1 MIKET
6 FIAKTSAG
14 LEPVLFEELTNL
26 GAENCQLLN
35 RSVQFEGDFAMM
47 YRANYFCR
55 TAIRILWKVDAFTFE
70 NNEQFYQFM
79 FKFKSENYLNS
90 NGTLAISATLNNTI
104 FNTPLFASMLA
115 KDAICDHFREI
126 YNERP
131 SVDKENPD
139 VQFHLHIF
147 NNQCHLFLDSSG
159 ESLHKRGYKVS
170 NHPAPINEV
179 VAAGM
184 IKMSGWKGECD
195 FVDFMC
201 GSGTLLI
208 EAAMFALNVPAGYF
222 RKHFGFFN
230 WNTFDPVLWEKI
242 KSEEDIQDDI
252 PINFYGS
259 DISGRNLGMAKVNV
273 EEAHLEEYINLSK
286 EDLIDSVPIRTP
298 AMVMI
303 NPPYG
308 ERLEVDDLD
317 ALYKQIGDTL
327 KKNYTNC
334 KAFIISS
341 DTQAMKNIGLK
352 TSKRFTLFNG
362 PLECKFWGYDL
373 YQGSKTA
380 PVEDQRNRGASAI

>member
-1 MIKET
+1 MNKET
-6 FIAKTSAG
+6 FIAKTSTG
-14 LEPVLFEELTNL
+14 LEGVLLEELTNL

-35 RSVQFEGDFAMM
+35 RSVQFEGDFALM

-55 TAIRILWKVDAFTFE
+55 TAIRILWKIDTFTFE
-70 NNEQFYQFM
+70 NNDQFYQFLFQ
-79 FKFKSENYLNS
+79 FKAEEYLKY
-90 NGTLAISATLNNTI
+90 NGTLAISATLHNTI
-104 FNTPLFASMLA
+104 FKTPLYASMLA

-131 SVDKENPD
+131 SVDKDNPD

-147 NNQCHLFLDSSG
+147 NNECHLFLDSSG

-184 IKMSGWKGECD
+184 VKLSGWKGDCD
-195 FVDFMC
+195 FIDFMC

-222 RKHFGFFN
+222 RKQFGFFN
-230 WNTFDPVLWEKI
+230 WNSFDPVLWEKI
-242 KSEEDIQDDI
+242 KQEENIQDDVD
-252 PINFYGS
+252 INFYGS
-259 DISGRNLGMAKVNV
+259 DISGRNLGMAKANV
-273 EEAHLEEYINLSK
+273 EEAHLENYIHLSK
-286 EDLIDSVPIRTP
+286 EDLVNTQPMRTP
-298 AMVMI
+298 ALVMI

-308 ERLEVDDLD
+308 ERLEIEDID

-352 TSKRFTLFNG
+352 TAKRLTLFNG

-373 YQGSKTA
+373 YQGSKT
-380 PVEDQRNRGASAI
+380 PPEEEPRNRGVNN

>member
-1 MIKET
+1 MNKEI
-6 FIAKTSAG
+6 FIAKTSTG
-14 LEPVLFEELTNL
+14 LEPLLFEELTNL

-35 RSVQFEGDFAMM
+35 RSVQFEGDFALM

-55 TAIRILWKVDAFTFE
+55 TAIRILWKIDAFTFE
-70 NNEQFYQFM
+70 NNDEFYQFL
-79 FKFKSENYLNS
+79 FKFNAEKYLKY
-90 NGTLAISATLNNTI
+90 NGTLAISATLHNTI
-104 FNTPLFASMLA
+104 FKTPLFASMLA

-131 SVDKENPD
+131 SVDKDNPD

-147 NNQCHLFLDSSG
+147 NNECHLFLDSSG

-184 IKMSGWKGECD
+184 VKLSGWKGECD

-208 EAAMFALNVPAGYF
+208 EAAMFALNIPAGYF
-222 RKHFGFFN
+222 RKNFGFFN
-230 WNTFDPVLWEKI
+230 WNTFDAVLWEKI
-242 KSEEDIQDDI
+242 KQEENIQDDVD
-252 PINFYGS
+252 INFYGS

-273 EEAHLEEYINLSK
+273 EEAHLENYIHLSK
-286 EDLIDSVPIRTP
+286 EDLVNTQPMRTP
-298 AMVMI
+298 ALVMI

-308 ERLEVDDLD
+308 ERLEIDDID

-327 KKNYTNC
+327 KTNYTNC

-352 TSKRFTLFNG
+352 TAKRLTLFNG
-362 PLECKFWGYDL
+362 QLECKFWGYDL
-373 YQGSKTA
+373 YKGSKTK
-380 PVEDQRNRGASAI
+380 PEEEERNRGVN